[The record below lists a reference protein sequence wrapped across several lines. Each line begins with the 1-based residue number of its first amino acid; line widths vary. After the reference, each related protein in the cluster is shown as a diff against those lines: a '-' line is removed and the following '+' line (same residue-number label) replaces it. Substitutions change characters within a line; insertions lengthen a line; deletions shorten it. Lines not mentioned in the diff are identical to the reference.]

1 MNLNAIDLKLLI
13 VFDAVMRE
21 RSVTR
26 AAQYVGMSQPAVS
39 NALGKL
45 RHVLNDDLFI
55 RVAGGVRPTPRS
67 QELALPIHDVLTQLQ
82 SAFDPVEFVPATATR
97 TFHIAASDH
106 CAILILPDLLE
117 RLRTLAPGIQLRVR
131 PKRDHLIVT
140 QLDAGEIDFVVGIFA
155 DLPSR
160 MRHVSLFRD
169 NYVCVMRQGHPLAG
183 RSLTLKDFLGADHVA
198 MTHFGEAAQQFD
210 GLLARRGLE
219 RNITMTI
226 NQSLLSPM
234 ILRRSDLIMTTFAR
248 LVSQVSAFD
257 GLHVMPIPLEL
268 ESIDIRLAWPHTLG
282 KHPAH
287 TWMQEQILDVCSGL
301 R

>member
-21 RSVTR
+21 RSVSR

-45 RHVLNDDLFI
+45 RHVLNDDLFV

-82 SAFDPVEFVPATATR
+82 SAFDPVEFAPATASR

-106 CAILILPDLLE
+106 GAILILPDLLE
-117 RLRTLAPGIQLRVR
+117 RLRSRAPGIQLRVR
-131 PKRDHLIVT
+131 PKRDHMTLA
-140 QLDAGEIDFVVGIFA
+140 QLDSGEIDFVLGIFG
-155 DLPSR
+155 DLPGR
-160 MRHVSLFRD
+160 MRHVSLFHD
-169 NYVCVMRQGHPLAG
+169 DYVCVMRAGHPLAG
-183 RSLTLKDFLGADHVA
+183 RPMTLRDFLTADHLA
-198 MTHFGEAAQQFD
+198 MTHVGETAQLFD

-234 ILRRSDLIMTTFAR
+234 ILRRSDLIMTTLAR
-248 LVSQVSAFD
+248 LVSRVSAFD
-257 GLHVMPIPLEL
+257 GLHVMPVPLDL
-268 ESIDIRLAWPHTLG
+268 EPAEIRLAWPQTLG

-287 TWMQEQILDVCSGL
+287 VWMQEQILDVCSGL